1 VSYAEKTKVSA
12 EKSRAEIETTLR
24 RYGAEDFGYYS
35 RKDAAYVT
43 FVAHGRKVLFSLPLP
58 DRTEKRFTTYLS
70 RGGDPYARTESSALA
85 AWDQECRQRWR
96 ALVLA
101 IKSKL
106 ESVASGIATFE
117 QEFLAHILLPD
128 GLTVGAWLA
137 PQLDLAYRLGKM
149 PQPALPA
156 APEAATDDVVE
167 SEVIQ

>member
-43 FVAHGRKVLFSLPLP
+43 FVANGRKVLFRLPLP
-58 DRTEKRFTTYLS
+58 ERGDERFATYMS
-70 RGGDPYARTESSALA
+70 RGREYARTESAALA

-106 ESVASGIATFE
+106 ESVGSGIATFE
-117 QEFLAHILLPD
+117 EEFLAHILLPD
-128 GLTVGAWLA
+128 GSTVGAWLA

-167 SEVIQ
+167 GEVIQ